1 MPVVLVQVNTADS
14 AEAARIGR
22 AMVEAGLAA
31 AANVIPEI
39 SSIYRW
45 QGEIKESSEA
55 MLVLKVSA
63 DRTGEVIERVRVLHS
78 YECPAILALPV
89 ADGDPDYLAWVAR
102 ETGGAP

>member
-45 QGEIKESSEA
+45 QGEIKESAEA

-63 DRTGEVIERVRVLHS
+63 RRATEVIEKIRALHS
-78 YECPAILALPV
+78 YECPAILAIPV
-89 ADGDPDYLAWVAR
+89 ADGNPDYLAWVER
-102 ETGGAP
+102 ESGGAS

>member
-14 AEAARIGR
+14 AEATRIGR
-22 AMVEAGLAA
+22 AMVEARLAT

-45 QGEIKESSEA
+45 QGEVKGSTEA

-63 DRTGEVIERVRVLHS
+63 QRATEAIEKIRALHS
-78 YECPAILALPV
+78 YECPAIVALPV
-89 ADGDPDYLAWVAR
+89 ADGNPDYLAWVER
-102 ETGGAP
+102 ESGGAP